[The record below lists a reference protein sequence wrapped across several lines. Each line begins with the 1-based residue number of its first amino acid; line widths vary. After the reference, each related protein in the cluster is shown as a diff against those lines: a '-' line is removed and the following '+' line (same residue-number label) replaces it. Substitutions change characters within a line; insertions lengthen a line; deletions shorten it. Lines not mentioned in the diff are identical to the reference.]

1 MLDIRLKNNKK
12 ALCAAVVIAAL
23 AAACFALVAINCKY
37 RVDDYY
43 ARHGSDLESDVFI
56 KILLQWNYVLYPEM
70 LEKSGRSDSVEDLYL
85 SFEEET
91 ITGVLMDNYYG
102 TEFIYQGNSEQ
113 LRTEYVSELHNNL
126 LRTDS
131 LYTSELG
138 MKLDYCVIDKDTQT
152 VLKNTTRDIELLESD
167 GNPQYQYYF
176 IVQYDQNGNISDIR
190 VRSRDPEQFLKNAQ
204 LVANSTDTLLLDN
217 RQKAAEYLLVNES
230 EVADKRVTVTQMA
243 PRNAVFIY
251 AMTEEQMG
259 NFSWFPIY
267 RYDNYGN
274 MTVSHYIDT
283 GNREM
288 MYASVGVGRW
298 YLLILVV
305 ITVIFGFLSRY
316 KPQSMADTAAT
327 KHFAE
332 LIWVI
337 QWVLAVVLYDFV
349 VTFVY
354 FVNEVYFITEPIT
367 FLMLFAVMFLVFGV
381 WYWCLLSVRDIFG
394 GLRPFIRKRSLLYRY
409 WGLFRGFI
417 RRTCARWKEALASV
431 DLGKNTTKP
440 LKRLIILQMV
450 IVALA
455 CCCWVYGIFIVACY
469 SAMLYFALKRYIGK
483 VQSQYKNLMQATN
496 AIAQGKFD
504 NTFEGDFGI
513 FESYKEELY
522 QIQGGFR
529 TAVEEEVKS
538 QRMKTELITN
548 VSHDLKTP
556 LTAIITYIDLL
567 KEENITSEQKKSYL
581 ETLER
586 KSLRLKVLIEDLF
599 EISKASSGN
608 VKFEPVAVDICNLM
622 RQVYLEH
629 EDRMTANGLDIRF
642 DLPEEKIIL
651 QLDSQKTYRIFENL
665 YGNITKYAM
674 QNTRVYVQARVIST
688 EKKQEKTY
696 IEKFYEEAIGRET
709 IPVRKIHIELK
720 NISAQELTVNPTD
733 LTERFVRG
741 DASRN
746 TEGSG
751 LGLAIAKSFT
761 ELQGGKFDIEIDGD
775 LFKAVIEWEL
785 LP

>member
-1 MLDIRLKNNKK
+1 MDTRLKNNKK
-12 ALCAAVVIAAL
+12 ALRTAIVIAAL

-56 KILLQWNYVLYPEM
+56 KVLLQWNYVLYPEM

-85 SFEEET
+85 SFEEEK
-91 ITGVLMDNYYG
+91 ITGILMDNYYG

-113 LRTEYVSELHNNL
+113 LRAEFISELHNNL

-131 LYTSELG
+131 LYTSELS

-152 VLKNTTRDIELLESD
+152 VLKNTTRNIELLE
-167 GNPQYQYYF
+167 NEEYQPYQYYF
-176 IVQYDQNGNISDIR
+176 VVHYDQNGNISDIR
-190 VRSRDPEQFLKNAQ
+190 VRSRDSEQFLKNAQ
-204 LVANSTDTLLLDN
+204 LVANSTDSLLLDD
-217 RQKAAEYLLVNES
+217 RQRVAQYLMVNES
-230 EVADKRVTVTQMA
+230 EVADKRVTVTQRN

-251 AMTEEQMG
+251 AMTEEQME
-259 NFSWFPIY
+259 NFNWFPIY
-267 RYDNYGN
+267 QYTDYGGV
-274 MTVSHYIDT
+274 TVSHYLDT
-283 GNREM
+283 GSREM
-288 MYASVGVGRW
+288 VYASVGVGRW

-305 ITVIFGFLSRY
+305 ITILFGFLSRY

-327 KHFAE
+327 KHSAE
-332 LIWVI
+332 LIWAM

-354 FVNEVYFITEPIT
+354 FANEVYFITKPIT
-367 FLMLFAVMFLVFGV
+367 FLMLFAAMFLLFGV
-381 WYWCLLSVRDIFG
+381 WYWCLLSVRDIFC
-394 GLRPFIRKRSLLYRY
+394 GLRSFIRKRSLLYRY
-409 WGLFRGFI
+409 WGLFRDFI
-417 RRTCARWKEALASV
+417 RRTCARWKAALASV
-431 DLGKNTTKP
+431 DLGKNTTRP
-440 LKRLIILQMV
+440 LKRLIILQLV
-450 IVALA
+450 IVSLA
-455 CCCWVYGIFIVACY
+455 CCCWGYGIFITVCY
-469 SAMLYFALKRYIGK
+469 SIVLYFVLKRYIGK

-567 KEENITSEQKKSYL
+567 KEENITNEQKKSYL

-608 VKFEPVAVDICNLM
+608 VRLEPVAVDICNLM

-629 EDRMTANGLDIRF
+629 EDRMNANGLDMRF

-665 YGNITKYAM
+665 YVNITKYALP
-674 QNTRVYVQARVIST
+674 NTRVYVQAKVLT
-688 EKKQEKTY
+688 ENEKTVP
-696 IEKFYEEAIGRET
+696 A
-709 IPVRKIHIELK
+709 RKIHIELK
-720 NISAQELTVNPTD
+720 NISAQELTVHPTD

-741 DASRN
+741 DVSRN

-761 ELQGGKFDIEIDGD
+761 ELQGGKFDIAIDGD
-775 LFKAVIEWEL
+775 LFKAVIEW
-785 LP
+785 

>member
-1 MLDIRLKNNKK
+1 MDTRLKNNKK
-12 ALCAAVVIAAL
+12 ALRTAIAIVAL
-23 AAACFALVAINCKY
+23 AAACFALAAVNCKY

-43 ARHGSDLESDVFI
+43 VQHESDLESDLFI
-56 KILLQWNYVLYPEM
+56 KVLLQWNYVLYPEV
-70 LEKSGRSDSVEDLYL
+70 LEKSGRSDSAEDLYL
-85 SFEEET
+85 SFDEET
-91 ITGVLMDNYYG
+91 ITGVSMEDYYG
-102 TEFIYQGNSEQ
+102 TELIYQGNSEQ
-113 LRTEYVSELHNNL
+113 LRTEYVSELRNNL

-131 LYTSELG
+131 LYTSELS

-152 VLKNTTRDIELLESD
+152 VLKNTTREIELLENEEHQS
-167 GNPQYQYYF
+167 YQYYF
-176 IVQYDQNGNISDIR
+176 VVHYDQNGNISDIR
-190 VRSRDPEQFLKNAQ
+190 VRSRDSEQFLKNAQ
-204 LVANSTDTLLLDN
+204 LVANSTDSLLLDD
-217 RQKAAEYLLVNES
+217 RQRVAQYLMVNES
-230 EVADKRVTVTQMA
+230 EVADKRVTVTQMN
-243 PRNAVFIY
+243 PRNVVFIY

-259 NFSWFPIY
+259 NFNWFPIY
-267 RYDNYGN
+267 QYTDYGGV
-274 MTVSHYIDT
+274 TVSHYLDT
-283 GNREM
+283 GSREM
-288 MYASVGVGRW
+288 VYASVGAGRW
-298 YLLILVV
+298 YLLFLVA
-305 ITVIFGFLSRY
+305 ITIIFGFLSRY
-316 KPQSMADTAAT
+316 KPQCMADTAGT
-327 KHFAE
+327 KHSAE
-332 LIWVI
+332 LVWVI

-354 FVNEVYFITEPIT
+354 FANEVYFITEPIT
-367 FLMLFAVMFLVFGV
+367 FLMLFAAMFLLFGV

-394 GLRPFIRKRSLLYRY
+394 GLRSFIRKRSLLYRY

-417 RRTCARWKEALASV
+417 SRTCARWKEALASV
-431 DLGKNTTKP
+431 DLGKSTTRP
-440 LKRLIILQMV
+440 LKRLIILQFV
-450 IVALA
+450 IVSLV
-455 CCCWVYGIFIVACY
+455 CCCWGYGIFITACY
-469 SAMLYFALKRYIGK
+469 SIVLYFVLKRYIGK
-483 VQSQYKNLMQATN
+483 IQSQYKNLMQATN

-567 KEENITSEQKKSYL
+567 KEENITNEQKKSYL

-608 VKFEPVAVDICNLM
+608 VRLEPVAVDICNLM

-629 EDRMTANGLDIRF
+629 EDRMNANGLDMRF

-665 YGNITKYAM
+665 YVNITKYALP
-674 QNTRVYVQARVIST
+674 NTRVYVQAKVLT
-688 EKKQEKTY
+688 ENEKTVS
-696 IEKFYEEAIGRET
+696 A
-709 IPVRKIHIELK
+709 RKIHIELK
-720 NISAQELTVNPTD
+720 NISAQELTVHPTD

-741 DASRN
+741 DVSRN

-761 ELQGGKFDIEIDGD
+761 ELQGGKFDIAIDGD
-775 LFKAVIEWEL
+775 LFKAVIEW
-785 LP
+785 

>member
-1 MLDIRLKNNKK
+1 MDTRLKNNKK
-12 ALCAAVVIAAL
+12 ALRTAIVIAAL

-43 ARHGSDLESDVFI
+43 ARNGSDLESDLFI
-56 KILLQWNYVLYPEM
+56 KVLLQWNYVLYPEM
-70 LEKSGRSDSVEDLYL
+70 LEKSGRSDSAEDLYL
-85 SFEEET
+85 SFDEET
-91 ITGVLMDNYYG
+91 ITGVSLEDYYG
-102 TEFIYQGNSEQ
+102 TEPVYQGNSEQ

-131 LYTSELG
+131 LYTSELS
-138 MKLDYCVIDKDTQT
+138 MKLDYCVIDKDTKT
-152 VLKNTTRDIELLESD
+152 VLKNTTREIEWLE
-167 GNPQYQYYF
+167 NEEYQPYQYYF
-176 IVQYDQNGNISDIR
+176 VVHYDQNGNISDIR
-190 VRSRDPEQFLKNAQ
+190 VRSRDSEQFLKNAQ
-204 LVANSTDTLLLDN
+204 LVANSTDSLLLDD
-217 RQKAAEYLLVNES
+217 RQRVAQYLMVNES
-230 EVADKRVTVTQMA
+230 EVADKRVTVTQRN
-243 PRNAVFIY
+243 PRSAVFIY
-251 AMTEEQMG
+251 AMTEEQMA
-259 NFSWFPIY
+259 NFNWFPIY
-267 RYDNYGN
+267 QYTDYGGV
-274 MTVSHYIDT
+274 TVSHYLDT
-283 GNREM
+283 GSREM
-288 MYASVGVGRW
+288 VYASVGVGRW
-298 YLLILVV
+298 YLLLLAV
-305 ITVIFGFLSRY
+305 ITILFGFLSRY

-327 KHFAE
+327 KHSAE

-337 QWVLAVVLYDFV
+337 QWVLSVVFYDFV

-354 FVNEVYFITEPIT
+354 FANEVYFVTEPIT
-367 FLMLFAVMFLVFGV
+367 FLMLFAAMFLLFGV

-394 GLRPFIRKRSLLYRY
+394 GLRSFIRKRSLLYRY
-409 WGLFRGFI
+409 WGLFRDFI
-417 RRTCARWKEALASV
+417 RRTCARWKAALASV
-431 DLGKNTTKP
+431 DLGKNTTRP
-440 LKRLIILQMV
+440 LKRLIILQLV
-450 IVALA
+450 IVSLA
-455 CCCWVYGIFIVACY
+455 CCCWGYGIFITVCY
-469 SAMLYFALKRYIGK
+469 SIVLYFVLKRYIGK

-496 AIAQGKFD
+496 AIVQGKFD

-567 KEENITSEQKKSYL
+567 KEENITNEQKKSYL

-608 VKFEPVAVDICNLM
+608 VRLEPVAVDICNLM

-629 EDRMTANGLDIRF
+629 EDRMNANGLDMRF

-665 YGNITKYAM
+665 YVNITKYALP
-674 QNTRVYVQARVIST
+674 NTRVYVQAKVLT
-688 EKKQEKTY
+688 ENEKTVP
-696 IEKFYEEAIGRET
+696 A
-709 IPVRKIHIELK
+709 RKIHIELK
-720 NISAQELTVNPTD
+720 NISAQELTVHPTD

-741 DASRN
+741 DVSRN

-761 ELQGGKFDIEIDGD
+761 ELQGGKFDIAIDGD
-775 LFKAVIEWEL
+775 LFKAVIEW
-785 LP
+785 

>member
-1 MLDIRLKNNKK
+1 MLDTRLKNNKK
-12 ALCAAVVIAAL
+12 ALCTAVVIAAL

-37 RVDDYY
+37 RVDNYY
-43 ARHGSDLESDVFI
+43 EQRGSDLESDHFI
-56 KILLQWNYVLYPEM
+56 KVLVQWNYVLYPEM
-70 LEKSGRSDSVEDLYL
+70 LEKSGRSDNPEDLYL

-91 ITGVLMDNYYG
+91 IDDVSIDNYYG
-102 TEFIYQGNSEQ
+102 TESVYQGNSEQ
-113 LRTEYVSELHNNL
+113 LRAEYISELRNNL

-131 LYTSELG
+131 LYTSELS
-138 MKLDYCVIDKDTQT
+138 MKLDYCVIDNNTHT
-152 VLKNTTRDIELLESD
+152 VLKNTTWDIELLEND
-167 GNPQYQYYF
+167 ENQHYQYYF
-176 IVQYDQNGNISDIR
+176 IVYYDQNGNISDIR
-190 VRSRDPEQFLKNAQ
+190 VRSRDSEQFLKNAQ
-204 LVANSTDTLLLDN
+204 LVANSTDSLLLDD
-217 RQKAAEYLLVNES
+217 RQRVTQYLLVNEY
-230 EVADKRVTVTQMA
+230 EVADKRVTVTQKN
-243 PRNAVFIY
+243 PQNAVFIY

-259 NFSWFPIY
+259 NFNWFPIY
-267 RYDNYGN
+267 RYNDYGGV
-274 MTVSHYIDT
+274 TVSHRIDT

-288 MYASVGVGRW
+288 MYASVGAGRW
-298 YLLILVV
+298 YLLFLVV
-305 ITVIFGFLSRY
+305 ITIVFGFLSRY
-316 KPQSMADTAAT
+316 KPQSMADTAGT
-327 KHFAE
+327 RHSAE

-337 QWVLAVVLYDFV
+337 QWVLAIVLYDFV

-354 FVNEVYFITEPIT
+354 FANEVYFITMQIT
-367 FLMLFAVMFLVFGV
+367 FLMLFAVMFLLFGV
-381 WYWCLLSVRDIFG
+381 WYWCLLSIRDIFS
-394 GLRPFIRKRSLLYRY
+394 GLRSFIRKRSLLYRY
-409 WGLFRGFI
+409 GGLFKGFI
-417 RRTCARWKEALASV
+417 RRARARWKASLASV
-431 DLGKNTTKP
+431 DLGKDTTRP
-440 LKRLIILQMV
+440 LKRLIILQL
-450 IVALA
+450 IVMSLA
-455 CCCWVYGIFIVACY
+455 CCCWGYGIFVVGCY
-469 SAMLYFALKRYIGK
+469 SVVLYYGLKRYIAK
-483 VQSQYKNLMQATN
+483 VQLQYRNLMQATN

-608 VKFEPVAVDICNLM
+608 VKFELVAVDICNLM

-629 EDRMTANGLDIRF
+629 EDRMTANGLEMRF

-665 YGNITKYAM
+665 YGNITKYALP
-674 QNTRVYVQARVIST
+674 NTRVYVQAKVIMV
-688 EKKQEKTY
+688 EKTDKTHG
-696 IEKFYEEAIGRET
+696 EK
-709 IPVRKIHIELK
+709 VSKIHIELK

-761 ELQGGKFDIEIDGD
+761 ELQGGRFDIEIDGD
-775 LFKAVIEWEL
+775 LFKAVIEWTV
-785 LP
+785 